1 MKHRSILEERYTM
14 TTTNQQLN
22 LSDVSAETLTKTLQ
36 AIIDHTTKTLA
47 SDPDPVYRTSCPLDT
62 LLDGNYDDAWE
73 AGQDNG
79 ELLEAKRIQDL
90 ILETL
95 ASS

>member
-1 MKHRSILEERYTM
+1 MAVANEKM
-14 TTTNQQLN
+14 N
-22 LSDVSAETLTKTLQ
+22 LTEVSAETLAKALQAVLDHTAKTLVN
-36 AIIDHTTKTLA
+36 
-47 SDPDPVYRTSCPLDT
+47 DPDPEYRTSCPLDT

-90 ILETL
+90 ISEVL
-95 ASS
+95 AK

>member
-1 MKHRSILEERYTM
+1 M
-14 TTTNQQLN
+14 TTNQKMN
-22 LSDVSAETLTKTLQ
+22 LSEVSPETLAKTLQ
-36 AIIDHTTKTLA
+36 SILDHTAKTLTN
-47 SDPDPVYRTSCPLDT
+47 DPDPIYRTSCPLDT

-90 ILETL
+90 IQEVL
-95 ASS
+95 ATA

>member
-1 MKHRSILEERYTM
+1 M
-14 TTTNQQLN
+14 TTTNQQANLN
-22 LSDVSAETLTKTLQ
+22 EVNAETLVKALQAVLDHTAKTLVN
-36 AIIDHTTKTLA
+36 
-47 SDPDPVYRTSCPLDT
+47 DPDPEYRTSCPLDT

-90 ILETL
+90 ISEVL
-95 ASS
+95 ANA